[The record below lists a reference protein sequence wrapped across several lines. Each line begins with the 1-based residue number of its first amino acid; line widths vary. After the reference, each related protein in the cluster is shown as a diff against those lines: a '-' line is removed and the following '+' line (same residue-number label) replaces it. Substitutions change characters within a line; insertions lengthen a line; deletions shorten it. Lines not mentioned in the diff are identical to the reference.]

1 MTNLYISQLSV
12 QGRLAP
18 FDACVRLG
26 QLVHL
31 IGPNGAGKSSLLL
44 RLAGLIN
51 GGGSI
56 HLGTIP
62 FSAMTAHELSMYRAC
77 LIQQDLPDLLIPVF
91 TYLGFF
97 IPKGALPDAVDAAVH
112 TLSERL
118 FLSDKLTRPVNQLSG
133 GEWQRVRLASVFLQL
148 WPTLNP
154 AGKLLILDEPATSL
168 DIVQQIALDRLI
180 EEMCAHGIL
189 VISSS
194 HELNHTLHHANEVWM
209 IKKGQMVMRGQCKEI
224 MQLPQLNHLFD
235 ARFHWGKNDTDNLRY
250 SLT

>member
-1 MTNLYISQLSV
+1 MNLNIRQLSV
-12 QGRLAP
+12 IGRFAP
-18 FDACVRLG
+18 FDACVTPG

-56 HLGTIP
+56 SLGTIP
-62 FSAMTAHELSMYRAC
+62 FSAMNAQKLAVYRAC
-77 LIQQDLPDLLIPVF
+77 LIQQELPCVFIPVF
-91 TYLGFF
+91 SYLGFF
-97 IPKGALPDAVDAAVH
+97 IPKGALPDAVDDAIH

-118 FLSDKLTRPVNQLSG
+118 LLSDKLTRPVNQLSG

-154 AGKLLILDEPATSL
+154 AGKLLILDEPASSL

-180 EEMCAHGIL
+180 DDMCAHGIL

-224 MQLPQLNHLFD
+224 MQLHQLNKLFD
-235 ARFHWGKNDTDNLRY
+235 TKFHWGKNDTDNLRY
-250 SLT
+250 SLD

>member
-1 MTNLYISQLSV
+1 MTHLNISQLSV
-12 QGRLAP
+12 KGRFAP
-18 FDACVRLG
+18 FDACVSPG

-51 GGGSI
+51 GGGTIS
-56 HLGTIP
+56 LGGTP
-62 FSAMTAHELSMYRAC
+62 FSAMSAQQLSTRRAC

-91 TYLGFF
+91 SYLSFF
-97 IPKGALPDAVDAAVH
+97 IPKGALPDAVDAAIH
-112 TLSERL
+112 TLASRL
-118 FLSDKLTRPVNQLSG
+118 FLRDKLTRPINQLSG

-154 AGKLLILDEPATSL
+154 GGKLLILDEPATGL

-209 IKKGQMVMRGQCKEI
+209 IKKGQMVRRGQCKEI
-224 MQLPQLNHLFD
+224 MQIQQLNHLFD
-235 ARFHWGKNDTDNLRY
+235 AQFHWGKNDADNLRY
-250 SLT
+250 SLI